1 VVTGIGHQRDDTIA
15 DMVAHSKLKTPT
27 AVAEF
32 LINGM
37 EAFDQQLDF
46 QYTRIRDLALNQLRD
61 QQTKLFGLLKHVDH
75 CARIA
80 VTNSRHQLEMLYQRI
95 GSGARGALK
104 ANQQKLQHHREVLQK
119 VPGKIVSN
127 KMQQLEMQEARV
139 RLADPVN
146 ILKRGYSIT
155 YFKGAVLKEGAVI
168 NAGDEIE
175 THLTSM
181 ILKSNVTEIND

>member
-1 VVTGIGHQRDDTIA
+1 
-15 DMVAHSKLKTPT
+15 
-27 AVAEF
+27 
-32 LINGM
+32 
-37 EAFDQQLDF
+37 
-46 QYTRIRDLALNQLRD
+46 
-61 QQTKLFGLLKHVDH
+61 
-75 CARIA
+75 
-80 VTNSRHQLEMLYQRI
+80 MLYQRI

-104 ANQQKLQHHREVLQK
+104 ANQQKLQHHREILQK